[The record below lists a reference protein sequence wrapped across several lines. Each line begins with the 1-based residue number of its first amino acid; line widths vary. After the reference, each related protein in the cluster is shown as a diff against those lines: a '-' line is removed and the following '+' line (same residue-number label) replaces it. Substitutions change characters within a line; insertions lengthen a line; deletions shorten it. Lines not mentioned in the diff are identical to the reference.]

1 MAEIK
6 INTSSKILVVD
17 DDKSVRGFLELFLKT
32 KGFTDVQSTEN
43 AEEAIKVIEK
53 EDIKLILLDVMLP
66 GMNGIEALRKIKSIK
81 KDVRVIMITGY
92 PDEEKA
98 KEAIKEGVYDYI
110 IKPFDLFYLELI
122 LLTKLIQL
130 GYQKEGE

>member
-1 MAEIK
+1 MPEGT
-6 INTSSKILVVD
+6 INSASKIMVVD

-32 KGFTDVQSTEN
+32 KGFADIQTAETG
-43 AEEAIKVIEK
+43 EEAIKIVEK
-53 EDIKLILLDVMLP
+53 EDVKLILLDVMLP
-66 GMNGIEALRKIKSIK
+66 GMNGLEALRKIKSIK
-81 KDVRVIMITGY
+81 KDISVIMITGY

-130 GYQKEGE
+130 GYQKE

>member
-1 MAEIK
+1 MADTDLKAE
-6 INTSSKILVVD
+6 NKILVVD

-32 KGFTDVQSTEN
+32 KGYANVLTAEN
-43 AEEAIKVIEK
+43 GEDAVKIVEK
-53 EDIKLILLDVMLP
+53 ENVKLILLDVMLP
-66 GMNGIEALRKIKSIK
+66 GINGIEVLRRVKAIN
-81 KDVRVIMITGY
+81 KDVNVIMITGY
-92 PDEEKA
+92 PDETKA

-130 GYQKEGE
+130 GYHK